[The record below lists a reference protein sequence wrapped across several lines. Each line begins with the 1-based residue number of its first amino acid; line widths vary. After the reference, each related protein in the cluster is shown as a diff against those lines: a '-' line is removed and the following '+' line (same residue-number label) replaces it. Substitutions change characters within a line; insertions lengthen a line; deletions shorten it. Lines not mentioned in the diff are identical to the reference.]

1 MRRSSWRRAAARHLR
16 RPTLRPT
23 VVTAAFLT
31 ALAVAMVVVRLTTDA
46 LSAWAPNIATS
57 AATVALTITVV
68 ERLLRSE
75 GERRRRPRTERVL
88 YWMGLDF
95 RGLTSAIVLDY
106 VSAHTHP
113 QQVPADALELIDL
126 WISEQD
132 AEDRPRRP
140 LDGEWLP
147 MLLLEAQD
155 FASQLE
161 RHRTRDLDVLADD
174 LVRALDDCGWLVG
187 QAIQL
192 FGFAESGATADAH
205 RSLRVALRTAI
216 DGARGFADVF
226 RRYGPE
232 WMEIPYLTIEAASE
246 HSRRLSRA
254 DP

>member
-1 MRRSSWRRAAARHLR
+1 
-16 RPTLRPT
+16 
-23 VVTAAFLT
+23 
-31 ALAVAMVVVRLTTDA
+31 MVVVRLTTDA

-155 FASQLE
+155 FASQLSVTAHAISTCWPTISFVRSTTAAGWSAKPSSSLDSPRAE
-161 RHRTRDLDVLADD
+161 PRPTRT
-174 LVRALDDCGWLVG
+174 G
-187 QAIQL
+187 
-192 FGFAESGATADAH
+192 
-205 RSLRVALRTAI
+205 
-216 DGARGFADVF
+216 
-226 RRYGPE
+226 RY
-232 WMEIPYLTIEAASE
+232 AS
-246 HSRRLSRA
+246 
-254 DP
+254 P